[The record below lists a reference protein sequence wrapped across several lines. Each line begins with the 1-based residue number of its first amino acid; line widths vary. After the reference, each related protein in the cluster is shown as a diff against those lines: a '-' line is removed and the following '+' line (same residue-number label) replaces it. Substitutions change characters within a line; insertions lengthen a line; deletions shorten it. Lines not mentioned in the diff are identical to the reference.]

1 MRRYSKDSALAAD
14 ADNSGNLCML
24 NMQIDC
30 VLRII
35 CTFVVF
41 VILYVSRE
49 HSNGRINTAY
59 FSKNSQ
65 CISILIHNEHIQAVI
80 RMTVAVVVL
89 LLVAIM
95 IVQMLQ

>member
-1 MRRYSKDSALAAD
+1 MNIGNKSGFLAGIMRRYSKDLALAAD
-14 ADNSGNLCML
+14 ANNSGNLCMF

-59 FSKNSQ
+59 FSRKFTMYINLNTS
-65 CISILIHNEHIQAVI
+65 
-80 RMTVAVVVL
+80 
-89 LLVAIM
+89 
-95 IVQMLQ
+95 